1 MVSPPEPQPPV
12 ASHVSVGGFDPR
24 LSACGLADYLE
35 SVAGR
40 VLRCR
45 VKFSSAP
52 PGTFPDFQRR
62 PFAASADASRRR
74 RAPDAFRAPRGPVVP
89 LHAFV
94 KKQEVPVVLRDME
107 LNVHQ
112 EPGFGQPRDDLF
124 FSVQGEGLMFP
135 VLFLVNVLVHKGIVN
150 DHQLT
155 SDFFGLLKKEKDDV
169 NVAALTELLGEKLQL
184 RNKSAWFFAEDGATT
199 AASIREWMGQ
209 FPSNNVAKHAARMG
223 QCFTSSYATVVMRLD
238 EERPHPNEA
247 SGSDLDG
254 DVYFVTWDRNLIPP
268 KKESFPPMD
277 YSPAEVK
284 FLPRRALQHVTIFE
298 SQYYQISV
306 PLWVSM
312 FAEDIVDFFLKNMI
326 NETLGRICNA
336 HVVHADSSNSGAMD
350 AKCIQLAELAATA
363 VDFPKTGKMVAMP
376 ASLRPQQYLDF
387 MGKEDDISYKSEKI
401 IGRLYRSIQVY
412 KLGIS
417 LEDFTSNNVPYD
429 ASLEVPGALHFIADA
444 WQCKCS
450 YESKLNGLLNQYSV
464 HTEAELVTGE
474 IWSLTKRNKK
484 KNDQIKERLKHAYSK
499 LHQEF
504 RKMFETIEVDR
515 CKISDSQKNKLY
527 EMKASAWYQVTYHPE
542 WIQRSRKMI
551 EFDGKEMPARLSFAW
566 IAVDYLTRIKN

>member
-169 NVAALTELLGEKLQL
+169 NVAALTELLGEKLQVFCL
-184 RNKSAWFFAEDGATT
+184 CKRLKNAQSRAAKNNKNLTKI
-199 AASIREWMGQ
+199 AA
-209 FPSNNVAKHAARMG
+209 N
-223 QCFTSSYATVVMRLD
+223 
-238 EERPHPNEA
+238 
-247 SGSDLDG
+247 
-254 DVYFVTWDRNLIPP
+254 
-268 KKESFPPMD
+268 
-277 YSPAEVK
+277 YS
-284 FLPRRALQHVTIFE
+284 
-298 SQYYQISV
+298 
-306 PLWVSM
+306 
-312 FAEDIVDFFLKNMI
+312 AEDIVDFFLKNMI